1 MSSKAAFEQTRRTIA
16 RARLQQRRA
25 WLSHQERAFFSA
37 ARDAVFGTNNKNERK
52 KNENG
57 NANDED
63 DLKLLSRTFS
73 SRKIVREVRPHELF
87 DIVADVD
94 KYSEFLPFC
103 RKSRVT
109 KRTCANAFE
118 AELEIGFKIFNE
130 RYLSKVSLERP
141 RKVVAED
148 ASNALFE
155 KMKTVWRFRELDE
168 TDDDDSRNRNNSNSN
183 NSSNSANDNDD
194 DDEKKEKKKT
204 TNVSTVVD
212 FEIQF
217 KVRSSAHA
225 AALSIFFEDVANTQI
240 QAFEKR
246 CRTLMIKNSS

>member
-63 DLKLLSRTFS
+63 DLKQLSRTFS

-183 NSSNSANDNDD
+183 SSSNSANDD

>member
-183 NSSNSANDNDD
+183 SSSNSANDD